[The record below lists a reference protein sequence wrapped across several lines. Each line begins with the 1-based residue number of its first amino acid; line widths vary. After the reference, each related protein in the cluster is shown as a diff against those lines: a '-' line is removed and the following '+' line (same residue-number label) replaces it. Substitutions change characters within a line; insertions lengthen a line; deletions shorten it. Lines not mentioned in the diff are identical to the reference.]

1 MKEGGRAPGAVSDFL
16 PCPPGGRDGFAFGE
30 PLRRW
35 GQRMVQ
41 MAGRRLG
48 GFLVPN
54 PNRKVPGLVRTAR
67 ESHLAP
73 AKGKQGWGFM
83 DAQGSWLVQGLK
95 EVHSL

>member
-1 MKEGGRAPGAVSDFL
+1 M
-16 PCPPGGRDGFAFGE
+16 
-30 PLRRW
+30 
-35 GQRMVQ
+35 
-41 MAGRRLG
+41 G
-48 GFLVPN
+48 GFLVSN

-73 AKGKQGWGFM
+73 AKGKQGWGLM

>member
-1 MKEGGRAPGAVSDFL
+1 MKEV
-16 PCPPGGRDGFAFGE
+16 GRDGFAFGG

-54 PNRKVPGLVRTAR
+54 PNRKVPGLV
-67 ESHLAP
+67 
-73 AKGKQGWGFM
+73 
-83 DAQGSWLVQGLK
+83 QGLK